1 MGNKKTGFFE
11 SVLYI
16 IGLDIMYY
24 NTRSSNSI

>member
-1 MGNKKTGFFE
+1 MGNKKPAFFE

-24 NTRSSNSI
+24 NTRSSSSI